1 MGLTWRGVGQEKKDR
16 IKYKLEGTR
25 ARKYLHL
32 LSFHNK
38 LKSWPLIMIGHKIL
52 KRIREGIQG

>member
-1 MGLTWRGVGQEKKDR
+1 MGLIWRGVGQEKKDR

-32 LSFHNK
+32 LSFQYK